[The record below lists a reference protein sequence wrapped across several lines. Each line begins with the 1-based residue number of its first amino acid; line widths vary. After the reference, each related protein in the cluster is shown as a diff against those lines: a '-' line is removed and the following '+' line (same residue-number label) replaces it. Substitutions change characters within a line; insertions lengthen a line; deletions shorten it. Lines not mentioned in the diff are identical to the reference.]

1 MTLTAIT
8 VADGRVRHTHGLL
21 RAQRMADRDGWIRL
35 GVLATTALLLA
46 GDAVELEV
54 DVGPGQRLDLFDV
67 AGTVAY
73 AGRGQSASWH
83 VRVKVGAEAQFRYP
97 GEPFVVADGAD
108 VARTLELDVDRG
120 GRAGISESLVLG
132 RSGER
137 GGRLRSRTRITV
149 DGRLVVREDQVL
161 DPDGIR
167 GHPGLL
173 GSARIIDSTINV
185 GDQLLADP
193 PSATGFA
200 LLDGAGTLARILR

>member
-1 MTLTAIT
+1 MN
-8 VADGRVRHTHGLL
+8 R
-21 RAQRMADRDGWIRL
+21 WSW
-35 GVLATTALLLA
+35 
-46 GDAVELEV
+46 DAAASAVV
-54 DVGPGQRLDLFDV
+54 GCAVGPG
-67 AGTVAY
+67 
-73 AGRGQSASWH
+73 
-83 VRVKVGAEAQFRYP
+83 
-97 GEPFVVADGAD
+97 
-108 VARTLELDVDRG
+108 
-120 GRAGISESLVLG
+120 
-132 RSGER
+132 
-137 GGRLRSRTRITV
+137 ITV